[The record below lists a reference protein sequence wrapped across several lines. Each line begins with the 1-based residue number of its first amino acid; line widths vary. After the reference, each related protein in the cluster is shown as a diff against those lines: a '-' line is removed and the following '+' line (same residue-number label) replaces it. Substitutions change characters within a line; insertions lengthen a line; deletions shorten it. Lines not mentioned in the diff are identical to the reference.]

1 MARFEVL
8 DHTADT
14 GISAT
19 AKTLEE
25 LIEVMA
31 GGMFSLMAVV
41 SPCPADSTVEFEVSA
56 SVVEELL
63 YECLSELLYLSEV
76 EDLMFCDFRI
86 RPAPDQSFSV
96 WASGVPVDQIELT
109 GPPIKAV
116 TYHDIEVR
124 QSGTEWVGK
133 VYFDV

>member
-1 MARFEVL
+1 MSRFEVL

-19 AKTLEE
+19 ADTLED
-25 LIEVMA
+25 LVEVMA
-31 GGMFSLMAVV
+31 RGMFSLMAVV
-41 SPCPADSTVEFEVSA
+41 TPCPADQIVDFEVSA
-56 SVVEELL
+56 TTGEDLL

-76 EDLMFCDFRI
+76 EDLMFCDFEI
-86 RPAPDQSFSV
+86 RAIDEQALGV
-96 WASGVPVDQIELT
+96 RASGIPIDQVEVT

-116 TYHDIEVR
+116 TYHDIEAVAKDDVWHGR
-124 QSGTEWVGK
+124 

>member
-19 AKTLEE
+19 ADTLEN
-25 LIEVMA
+25 LVEVMA
-31 GGMFSLMAVV
+31 RGMFSIMAVV
-41 SPCPADSTVEFEVSA
+41 TPCPADHTVDFEVSA
-56 SVVEELL
+56 TNGEDLL

-76 EDLMFCDFRI
+76 EDLMFCDFEI
-86 RPAPDQSFSV
+86 RSIGRHALGV
-96 WASGVPVDQIELT
+96 RASGAPVGQVEVT

-116 TYHDIEVR
+116 TYHDIEVVE
-124 QSGTEWVGK
+124 SGDVWHGR